1 MSTYQC
7 CQLSNLFFRKISF
20 VFIMT
25 LNPTV
30 IQKKGNPVAFP
41 LSNDVDTQNI
51 EAFFALQIFNDMYSC
66 AKKSDICKPC

>member
-7 CQLSNLFFRKISF
+7 CQLPNLFFRKILRFYHDLEPNSY
-20 VFIMT
+20 T
-25 LNPTV
+25 
-30 IQKKGNPVAFP
+30 KKGDPVAFP

>member
-1 MSTYQC
+1 
-7 CQLSNLFFRKISF
+7 
-20 VFIMT
+20 MT

-30 IQKKGNPVAFP
+30 ILKKKGNPVAFP

>member
-1 MSTYQC
+1 
-7 CQLSNLFFRKISF
+7 
-20 VFIMT
+20 MT